1 MANAVN
7 SIEVM
12 VDTEK
17 LAADVAKAIQE
28 QMTNFA
34 RDLRYVAD
42 ILDKGDFWKH
52 EEEYREGIRKEAF
65 EAGKAS
71 RD

>member
-7 SIEVM
+7 PIEVT

-28 QMTNFA
+28 QMTQFA
-34 RDLRYVAD
+34 YDLRCVAD
-42 ILDKGDFWKH
+42 LLDKGEFWKH
-52 EEEYREGIRKEAF
+52 EEKIRKEAF